1 MNVDFIGVE
10 NVSKAI
16 ELSKLTKFTIYR
28 ASEKGHYTPI
38 FECIDSDSNEN
49 AVEQFNELA
58 KLLNPYI
65 QYKIT
70 LFDFAETSLDANG
83 QPVVKKGNN
92 KTQKRHYFT
101 FTLNT
106 APSLQPSQQ
115 PTNPNIG
122 LDVASLRADILKELS
137 KSQEENAILKEI
149 AELKKKFAELDE
161 EDEEDEEDNNSLAG
175 IDKNQIAQILGLIN
189 MFKPNQQPPTING
202 TDDKTPDVFKSNIN
216 KAIKT
221 LYKYDKQLDTDLLKL
236 SEIAES
242 KPDTFNMLL
251 STLRTM

>member
-38 FECIDSDSNEN
+38 FECVDSDSNET

-70 LFDFAETSLDANG
+70 LFDFAEINEDSNG
-83 QPVVKKGNN
+83 KPILKKAKHNT
-92 KTQKRHYFT
+92 KKHYFT

-115 PTNPNIG
+115 PTTQTLG

-137 KSQEENAILKEI
+137 KSQEENLILKEI

-161 EDEEDEEDNNSLAG
+161 EEEEEEEENGLAG
-175 IDKNQIAQILGLIN
+175 IDKNQLGQIIGLIN
-189 MFKPNQQPPTING
+189 MFKPQNQPPTING
-202 TDDKTPDVFKSNIN
+202 TDEKTPDVFKSNIN

-221 LYKYDKQLDTDLLKL
+221 LYKYNKQLDTDLLKL

-251 STLRTM
+251 STLRSM

>member
-1 MNVDFIGVE
+1 MNVDFIGIE

-38 FECIDSDSNEN
+38 FECIDSDSNET

-115 PTNPNIG
+115 PTNPNLG

-161 EDEEDEEDNNSLAG
+161 EEEEEEESGLAG
-175 IDKNQIAQILGLIN
+175 IDKNQLGQIIGLIN
-189 MFKPNQQPPTING
+189 MFKPQNQPTTING
-202 TDDKTPDVFKSNIN
+202 TDEKTPDIFKSNIN

-251 STLRTM
+251 STLRSM

>member
-1 MNVDFIGVE
+1 MNVDFIGIE

-16 ELSKLTKFTIYR
+16 ELSKLTKFTIYI

-38 FECIDSDSNEN
+38 FECIDSDSNET

-115 PTNPNIG
+115 PTTQTLG

-137 KSQEENAILKEI
+137 KSQEENLILKEI
-149 AELKKKFAELDE
+149 AELKQKFAELDE
-161 EDEEDEEDNNSLAG
+161 EEEEEEEENGLAG
-175 IDKNQIAQILGLIN
+175 IDKNQLGQIIGLIN
-189 MFKPNQQPPTING
+189 MFKPQNQPPTING
-202 TDDKTPDVFKSNIN
+202 TDEKTPDIFKSNIN

-251 STLRTM
+251 STLRSM